1 MNVDLENDGVF
12 VRLYDKLFMERNKL
26 MQTRG
31 LDYEDATL
39 SSFIMEK
46 YDEINVLLILAEKY
60 KTKKELIKHINE
72 IFKEDSQGVCLSTIH
87 KAKGLE
93 AENVYI
99 LCNSSMPSKLAVH
112 DWEKLQEENLM
123 YVAYTRPKNV
133 LGFISEKEIRPSGSL
148 QDPTQIINELI
159 YIEHRVCAILGK
171 EPMEKLENTDL
182 LRFKLQNVKQIEDL
196 HKDDNVVHIEE
207 NNTITENVD
216 LISELENL
224 IS

>member
-1 MNVDLENDGVF
+1 
-12 VRLYDKLFMERNKL
+12 
-26 MQTRG
+26 
-31 LDYEDATL
+31 
-39 SSFIMEK
+39 
-46 YDEINVLLILAEKY
+46 
-60 KTKKELIKHINE
+60 
-72 IFKEDSQGVCLSTIH
+72 
-87 KAKGLE
+87 
-93 AENVYI
+93 
-99 LCNSSMPSKLAVH
+99 MPSKLAVH

-182 LRFKLQNVKQIEDL
+182 LRFKLQNIKQIEDL